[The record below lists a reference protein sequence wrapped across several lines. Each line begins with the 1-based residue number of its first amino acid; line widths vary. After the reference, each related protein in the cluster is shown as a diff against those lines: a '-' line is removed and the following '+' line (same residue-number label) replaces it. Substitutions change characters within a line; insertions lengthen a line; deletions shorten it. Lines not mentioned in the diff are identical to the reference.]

1 MGLDQYAF
9 SVKNKAVIN
18 RFQYDNDYMD
28 KEFLGLGKNRFLH
41 NWMEELYQSLGG
53 KDEFN
58 MKLVQVLPEDVDR
71 LEEDTKS
78 GKIIE
83 YDKLGFFW
91 GDRPFGD
98 YEYSSIMDFCEEVRE
113 EFKKDNA
120 VFYES
125 WY

>member
-1 MGLDQYAF
+1 MGLDQYALR
-9 SVKNKAVIN
+9 VKNKAVIN

-28 KEFLGLGKNRFLH
+28 KKFFGLGKNRFLH

-58 MKLVQVLPEDVDR
+58 MKIVQVLPEDVDR

-78 GKIIE
+78 GKIKE

-98 YEYSSIMDFCEEVRE
+98 YEYESIMDFCKKARE
-113 EFKKDNA
+113 EFKKGNA